1 MAMTTN
7 PNEERDAAE
16 ALIPWYATGAL
27 DEQDRWQVEEALV
40 RWPELRVGLRLAE
53 EEQAE
58 TIAANEILGA
68 PGPRAWARISAAM
81 AAEPRR
87 PPASAR
93 FALSLARLLGLGPE
107 PHPTRLA
114 WVAAAAALV
123 IVIEGGALLALAPWR
138 SGATYQTA
146 TAKPKEG
153 AEVLIA
159 FAPDARIA
167 DISAFLQERHGSI
180 DEGPRGGMYRVRFGD
195 KRLSTEERDAL
206 IKDLRAAPIVRMAL
220 PGGGNSR

>member
-16 ALIPWYATGAL
+16 ALIPWYATGKL
-27 DEQDRWQVEEALV
+27 DEPDRRQVEEALM
-40 RWPELRVGLRLAE
+40 RWPELRESLRLAE

-58 TIAANEILGA
+58 TIAANESLGA
-68 PGPRAWARISAAM
+68 PSPRAWARISAAI

-93 FALSLARLLGLGPE
+93 FASSLARLLGLGAE
-107 PHPTRLA
+107 ARPTRLA
-114 WVAAAAALV
+114 WIAAAAALV
-123 IVIEGGALLALAPWR
+123 IVAEGGALLALAPWR

-146 TAKPKEG
+146 TETAKEG
-153 AEVLIA
+153 TEVLIT
-159 FAPDARIA
+159 FVPDARIGE
-167 DISAFLQERHGSI
+167 ITAFLEARHGSI
-180 DEGPRGGMYRVRFGD
+180 DEGPRGGMYRMRFGD

-206 IKDLRAAPIVRMAL
+206 VKDLRAAPIVRMAL
-220 PGGGNSR
+220 PAGE

>member
-1 MAMTTN
+1 MTTN
-7 PNEERDAAE
+7 PNGERDAVE
-16 ALIPWYATGAL
+16 ALLPWYATGKL
-27 DEQDRWQVEEALV
+27 DEPDRRQVEEALL
-40 RWPELRVGLRLAE
+40 RWPELRESLRLAE

-58 TIAANEILGA
+58 TIAANESLGA
-68 PGPRAWARISAAM
+68 PGPRAWAHISAAI

-93 FALSLARLLGLGPE
+93 FASSLARLLGLGAE

-114 WVAAAAALV
+114 WIAAAAALV
-123 IVIEGGALLALAPWR
+123 IVAEGGAILALAPWR

-146 TAKPKEG
+146 TEKPKEG
-153 AEVLIA
+153 TEVLIA
-159 FAPDARIA
+159 FVPDARIRE
-167 DISAFLQERHGSI
+167 ISAFLEARHGSI

-206 IKDLRAAPIVRMAL
+206 IKDLRAEPIVGMAL
-220 PGGGNSR
+220 PESE